1 MNLEGRQKIV
11 SIAIVPHEE
20 IDENAPLDDETDVVE
35 GEENTSS
42 SETIDTSLPSN
53 EGEE

>member
-20 IDENAPLDDETDVVE
+20 IDDSLPEDYDEE
-35 GEENTSS
+35 QGEDNLGDASV
-42 SETIDTSLPSN
+42 DTSLPSN
-53 EGEE
+53 GDEE

>member
-20 IDENAPLDDETDVVE
+20 IDENAPIDE
-35 GEENTSS
+35 EENPAEEANMDASV
-42 SETIDTSLPSN
+42 DTSLPSN